1 MFKDLIERL
10 FAPTGEKIMKK
21 MKPLISEINGIEDRM
36 VAMSDDELANQTVL
50 FKKKISEGASLNDIL
65 PEAFATVREVSKRV
79 MNMRH
84 YDVQLLGG
92 YVLHSGKISEMKT
105 GEGKTLVATLPM
117 YLNALSGNGAHLV
130 TVNDYLARRDA
141 QWMSP
146 IYLTLGM
153 SVSIIQNDK
162 SVQVV
167 WDDKE
172 KGTTK
177 LENISRK
184 QAYECDILYG
194 TNNEFGFDYLRDN
207 MKFDNS
213 EYAQRELNFAIVD
226 EVDSILID
234 EARTPLIISGPTDE
248 TTDRYTKV
256 NDVVKLLTI
265 ETHYTVDEKRRSATL
280 TDAGIDFVE
289 EKFGIENIFDMSNVD
304 MLHYINNALKA
315 HAVFKVDVDYVV
327 QNGNI
332 IIVDEFTGRLMDG
345 RRYSDGLHQ
354 AIEAK
359 ECVQVQNENQT
370 YASITFQNYF
380 RMYKKLSGMTG
391 TALTEANEFKTIYGL
406 EVVPIPTH
414 RKMVRIDNPDLV
426 YKTAQEKYEAIAEEI
441 VRLNKKGQP
450 VLVGTVS
457 IEKSELVSKFLT
469 KYKIKHEVLN
479 AKNHER
485 EAEIVA
491 NAGVKGA
498 VTIATNM
505 AGRGT
510 DIKLGEGVEELGGLF
525 ILGTE
530 RHESRR
536 IDNQLRGRSGR
547 QGDSGESRFFLSM
560 QDDLMRIFGTEKMMG
575 AMDRLGMKEGDP
587 IESRLVSGAIENAQK
602 KVEASHFEVRKH
614 LLEYD
619 NVANSQRKVIYELR
633 REILKGD
640 DLEGILR
647 QYAND
652 TVNALIED
660 FVIDTMADRAEGAEA
675 FQRIFGAEANFND
688 FNAKDTSGAFD
699 ELMAIYEKQIE
710 ERKQV
715 FGNHFPDF
723 LKYILI
729 SILDTRWKHHLLQ
742 MDHLRDSVGLRGYGQ
757 KDPLT
762 EYKKEAYAVFVLLL
776 GNISKEVIRI
786 IMHAQLRER
795 SAEEVAAEN
804 ADKLRKLGSQNKQ
817 LNEGNTTKQA
827 EQKAQPMKRTA
838 PKVGRNDPCPCGSG
852 KKYKACHGQQ
862 A

>member
-1 MFKDLIERL
+1 MFKDMIERL
-10 FAPTGEKIMKK
+10 FAPTGDKIMKK
-21 MKPLISEINGIEDRM
+21 LKPLINEINALEQEIEKLTL
-36 VAMSDDELANQTVL
+36 DELANKTVL
-50 FKKKISEGASLNDIL
+50 FKKKLAEGASLNDVL
-65 PEAFATVREVSKRV
+65 PEAFATVREVSKRT

-146 IYLTLGM
+146 IYLSLGL
-153 SVSIIQNDK
+153 SVGIIQHDK
-162 SVQVV
+162 SLSVV
-167 WDDKE
+167 WDNKE
-172 KGTTK
+172 NNTTK
-177 LENISRK
+177 LVEVSRK
-184 QAYECDILYG
+184 QAYDCDILYG

-207 MKFDNS
+207 MKYES
-213 EYAQRELNFAIVD
+213 EEYSQRELNFAIVD

-248 TTDRYTKV
+248 TTDKYQIV
-256 NDVVKLLTI
+256 NSIVILL
-265 ETHYTVDEKRRSATL
+265 EKDLHYTTDEKRRSATL

-289 EKFGIENIFDMSNVD
+289 EKLGVTNIFDLSNVD
-304 MLHYINNALKA
+304 MLHFINNSLKA
-315 HAVFKVDVDYVV
+315 HAVFKADVDYVV
-327 QNGNI
+327 QNGQI
-332 IIVDEFTGRLMDG
+332 VIVDEFTGRLMEG

-359 ECVQVQNENQT
+359 ERVQIQNENQT

-391 TALTEANEFKTIYGL
+391 TALTEANEFKQIYGL

-414 RKMVRIDNPDLV
+414 QKMVRIDNPDYV
-426 YKTAQEKYEAIAEEI
+426 YKTIQEKYDAILEEI
-441 VRLNKKGQP
+441 VRLHTKGQP

-457 IEKSELVSKFLT
+457 IEKSELISKFLT
-469 KYKIKHEVLN
+469 KNKIKHEVLN

-498 VTIATNM
+498 ITIATNM

-510 DIKLGEGVEELGGLF
+510 DIKLGEGVPELGGLF

-547 QGDSGESRFFLSM
+547 QGDNGESRFYLSM
-560 QDDLMRIFGTEKMMG
+560 QDDLMRIFGTDKMMA
-575 AMDRLGMKEGDP
+575 AMDRLGMKEGEP

-602 KVEASHFEVRKH
+602 KVESMNFEVRKH

-619 NVANSQRKVIYELR
+619 NVANSQRKVIYDLR
-633 REILKGD
+633 RDILNGD

-652 TVNALIED
+652 TIKALVED
-660 FVIDTMADRAEGAEA
+660 FVEDQQSDRTEGEEA
-675 FQRIFGAEANFND
+675 FKRIFGREISLQEYST
-688 FNAKDTSGAFD
+688 KDGTLAYD
-699 ELMAIYEKQIE
+699 DLMKVYDNLIE
-710 ERKQV
+710 ERKTV
-715 FGNHFPDF
+715 FAHHFTDF

-762 EYKKEAYAVFVLLL
+762 EFKKEAYAIFVRLLE
-776 GNISKEVIRI
+776 NIAKEVLQI
-786 IMHAQLRER
+786 IMQAQIKER
-795 SAEEVAAEN
+795 SAEEIAAEN
-804 ADKLRKLGSQNKQ
+804 ADKLRKLSNKNKQ
-817 LNEGNTTKQA
+817 LNEGHTMRNDK
-827 EQKAQPMKRTA
+827 KAQTVKRNA

-852 KKYKACHGQQ
+852 KKYKNCHGTQ